1 MGLAI
6 GLCSCMLIGIFI
18 QNELSYDQFEK
29 KGDRIARVIMDYSF
43 AGSKES
49 KQGNFTSMKVAPT
62 LRRKFPEVEN
72 AVRMYQTQRIISY
85 KDKLLDEK
93 KFMFADSTFFKIF
106 SLSLLEGNIQH
117 ILNLPHQVIV
127 TKSTAQLYFGNEEPI
142 GKLIQVGTDS
152 IPFVVTGVIQ
162 DCPVNS
168 QFKFNFLASF
178 TTLDVVGEEQSYWD
192 ANYTTYVLL
201 KNPTAEKTLEQKIN
215 EFMQKEMAG
224 QGASIQFHLEPFMR
238 IHLYSEF
245 DGFEPNG
252 NIKYIYILEGVAV
265 LLLIIAGFT
274 YINLNM
280 ARSVERAKEVGVRKV
295 IGAGRGQ
302 LFWQFIGESV
312 ILCLI
317 AVTISFI
324 GAFLLLP
331 SFNNLTGEN
340 LLSGRSDFISGFNGS
355 CDTYVAGK
363 HFSRKL
369 SCHSVVKY
377 HSRKSVKR
385 FIQKHRFGTMD
396 AQVSYYISI
405 FHFSFADRVDVHHA
419 EDNFILFRIRMSVTI
434 GSRFLYCHST
444 RKCRI
449 KSISLNRNLNRMGMF
464 HPFHICR
471 STPVRIQS
479 GYNMRSSE
487 MPEKEQ
493 IVVTADQVDE
503 EYIKTTGLQLIAGTN
518 LNQQDLKDIH
528 TPDGVK
534 PVFHFILNESAAREL
549 GWSPEQAIGKKMFLD
564 ESRPGFVKGVIKDFN
579 FESLHQSIKPL
590 VLFPVFSGRA
600 LMLKLNG
607 GHIPET
613 IAFLES
619 KWKTLVPHRPFEFH
633 FLDEDFNSLYESELR
648 LGKVLNVFAGMAI
661 ALACLG
667 LVGLS
672 SYTTKQRQKEI
683 GIRKVLGAGVHQVVQ
698 LLSVE
703 YIKLVLAAIL
713 IASPVAWVMMSRW
726 LQDYAYH
733 IPIQWWV
740 FAISG
745 LVVIL
750 IALMTVS
757 VQVIKAAISNPV
769 RSLKTE

>member
-6 GLCSCMLIGIFI
+6 GLCSCMLIGIYI
-18 QNELSYDQFEK
+18 QNELNYEQFEK

-85 KDKLLDEK
+85 KNKLLDEK

-117 ILNLPHQVIV
+117 ILNLPHQVVV
-127 TKSTAQLYFGNEEPI
+127 TKSTAQLYFGDEEPI

-152 IPFVVTGVIQ
+152 IPFVVTGVMQ

-201 KNPTAEKTLEQKIN
+201 KNPASEKTLEQKIN

-252 NIKYIYILEGVAV
+252 NIKYIYILEAVAV

-317 AVTISFI
+317 AITISFI

-340 LLSGRSDFISGFNGS
+340 LLPGNLISLPVLTGAAILTLLVSILAGS
-355 CDTYVAGK
+355 YPAVLLSNIIPVKVLKGSFKNTDAGQWM
-363 HFSRKL
+363 
-369 SCHSVVKY
+369 
-377 HSRKSVKR
+377 RKSLIIFQFSISVLLIASTFIMQR
-385 FIQKHRFGTMD
+385 QLHFIQNKNLGYNRE
-396 AQVSYYISI
+396 Q
-405 FHFSFADRVDVHHA
+405 
-419 EDNFILFRIRMSVTI
+419 ILVLPFDEKMQSKIDLIKQEFRSNGNVA
-434 GSRFLYCHST
+434 
-444 RKCRI
+444 
-449 KSISLNRNLNRMGMF
+449 SISL
-464 HPFHICR
+464 CR

-493 IVVTADQVDE
+493 IVVTADQVDD

-518 LNQQDLKDIH
+518 LNQQDLQDIH

-733 IPIQWWV
+733 IPIQWWI

-745 LVVIL
+745 IVVIL